1 MQPARKFE
9 AALCVLCEFFR
20 RLKTCFNSGKRCYRA
35 TETEKAFA
43 VRANAFPIQLAS
55 VPDTQGRFKS
65 EPYGLLTTTCG
76 AGLLTSSWALTF

>member
-20 RLKTCFNSGKRCYRA
+20 RFKTCFNSGKRCYRA

-43 VRANAFPIQLAS
+43 VGANALS
-55 VPDTQGRFKS
+55 NSLRLGVPGTQGQ
-65 EPYGLLTTTCG
+65 
-76 AGLLTSSWALTF
+76 SS